1 MNPICKFKQMQKD
14 LATKIKADH
23 IDWDSVTFR
32 HQHIAYCE
40 LRGRDRKQIEQPR
53 EDNLPNE
60 TWIDKI
66 KRNCELS
73 IGCVSFKRKITIN
86 HHVNGES
93 ISSEYISYKK
103 FYTFIHYLSKLF

>member
-1 MNPICKFKQMQKD
+1 MNPMQKD

-66 KRNCELS
+66 KKEWS
-73 IGCVSFKRKITIN
+73 EKIEEWKDK
-86 HHVNGES
+86 NG
-93 ISSEYISYKK
+93 K
-103 FYTFIHYLSKLF
+103 